1 MNMKLNLLFIV
12 MDLLTILAY
21 PIVFLHGKLRRLSKS
36 KEGGTLALVPVPA
49 TRVNSQIENR
59 QYESR

>member
-1 MNMKLNLLFIV
+1 MKMKLNLLFIV

-21 PIVFLHGKLRRLSKS
+21 PIVFLHGKLRQLPKP
-36 KEGGTLALVPVPA
+36 KEGGTLALVPVPV
-49 TRVNSQIENR
+49 TRVNSQIENH